1 MSRPVRH
8 RRMQRPPLTKGLIPY
23 GGQVVSDEVVILLM
37 EEYEAIRLMDYE
49 MLNQVTAAKMM
60 NVSRPTFTRIYDSA
74 RKKISKAL
82 VLSLKLEIG
91 GGNVELQGQWYTC
104 NKCHAIFET
113 SDVEIVDLHC
123 SHCNSKDL
131 DNINEQLSNYER
143 QKHNYFQYGGA
154 TKESDCVCQQ
164 CGFKISHKR
173 GVPCRKVSCPKCNIA
188 LYRKQ

>member
-8 RRMQRPPLTKGLIPY
+8 RRMQRPPLIKGLIPY
-23 GGQVVSDEVVILLM
+23 GGQVVSDEVVMLLM

-74 RKKISKAL
+74 RKKISKVL

-104 NKCHAIFET
+104 NECHAIFEIG
-113 SDVEIVDLHC
+113 DVDINDLYC
-123 SHCNSKDL
+123 SHCNSKSL
-131 DNINEQLSNYER
+131 GSINDQLLNHER
-143 QKHNYFQYGGA
+143 QKHNYFQRDRV
-154 TKESDCVCQQ
+154 KNDSDCVCPD

-173 GVPCRKVSCPKCNIA
+173 GVPCRKANCPKCNIP
-188 LYRKQ
+188 LYRK

>member
-8 RRMQRPPLTKGLIPY
+8 RKMHRPPLTKGFVPY
-23 GGQVVSDEVVILLM
+23 GGQVLSDDVVLLLM

-49 MLNQVTAAKMM
+49 MLNQEAAAKMM

-74 RKKISKAL
+74 RKKISKAI

-91 GGNVELQGQWYTC
+91 GGNVELQGQWFTC
-104 NKCHAIFET
+104 NKCHAIFEVN
-113 SDVEIVDLHC
+113 DIEINDLYC

-131 DNINEQLSNYER
+131 ENINEQLSNYQR
-143 QKHNYFQYGGA
+143 QKHNYFQQAGNKVKA
-154 TKESDCVCQQ
+154 DCVCPE

-173 GVPCRKVSCPKCNIA
+173 GVPCRNVSCPKCNIA
-188 LYRKQ
+188 LYRK